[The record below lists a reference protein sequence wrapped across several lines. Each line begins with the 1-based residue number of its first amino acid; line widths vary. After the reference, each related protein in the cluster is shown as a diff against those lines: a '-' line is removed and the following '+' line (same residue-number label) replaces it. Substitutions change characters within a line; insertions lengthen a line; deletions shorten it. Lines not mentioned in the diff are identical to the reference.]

1 MTGGNLVD
9 ETHQKMT
16 SKDNL
21 KKPSNQESDHYWYL
35 ATDEDKLTKEN
46 NDNNQEVDEEVSTYW
61 DEVWKM
67 SEKRSGER

>member
-1 MTGGNLVD
+1 MTGGNVVD
-9 ETHQKMT
+9 EINLKIK
-16 SKDNL
+16 SEDKL

-35 ATDEDKLTKEN
+35 ATDVEHLTKEN
-46 NDNNQEVDEEVSTYW
+46 NDNNHEVDEEVSTFW

>member
-9 ETHQKMT
+9 ETHQKIK

-21 KKPSNQESDHYWYL
+21 KKPSNPELDHYWYL
-35 ATDEDKLTKEN
+35 ATDEDKLTKAN